1 MTRTLPLLALSV
13 SLLACTTPAFAAGPP
28 DFQAL
33 MKQER
38 EALALLTRFQGN
50 WRGPATVRKSD
61 GSSVELTQTER
72 VGPML
77 DGALLMIEGRGFAA
91 DGSMPFNALG
101 VVSFDPAA
109 NRYLFR
115 AWAQGFG
122 NDFAMEVAQDS
133 FSWSIPTG
141 PGTVHYVATVKDDV
155 WTETGEF
162 QMPGQPARRIFEM
175 HVKRIGDS
183 DWPAAGALTP

>member
-1 MTRTLPLLALSV
+1 MTRTALTLALIA
-13 SLLACTTPAFAAGPP
+13 SLTIPALADAAGPP

-33 MKQER
+33 MKEER
-38 EALALLTRFQGN
+38 EALALLKGFEGN
-50 WRGPATVRKSD
+50 WRGPATIQKPD
-61 GSSVELTQTER
+61 GSTVALTQTER

-77 DGALLMIEGRGFAA
+77 DGNLLMMEGRGFAA

-101 VVSFDPAA
+101 VVSFDPA
-109 NRYLFR
+109 NHRYLFR

-122 NDFAMEVAQDS
+122 NDFPMEVAQDT

-141 PGTVHYVATVKDDV
+141 PGSVHYVATVKDDV
-155 WTETGEF
+155 WTEIGEF
-162 QMPGQPARRIFEM
+162 QMPGQPPRRIFEM

-183 DWPAAGALTP
+183 HWPAGGALTP